1 MRIRSIGNIIVFILL
16 LFEKST
22 TSNCEILIQPTGGLF
37 MSSVFYRFEHSSPAV
52 RGRKTCNSR
61 TFVFFLRAAFGK
73 CEHALHLFELTVLLY
88 RNHKKRVLKGML

>member
-1 MRIRSIGNIIVFILL
+1 
-16 LFEKST
+16 
-22 TSNCEILIQPTGGLF
+22 

-73 CEHALHLFELTVLLY
+73 CEHALHLFELAVFRY
-88 RNHKKRVLKGML
+88 RKRTKRVLKGML